1 MLIFD
6 RKLPHFSKLQN
17 RNVLTIVNTVVISSI
32 LIVGIFKLTKE
43 ATDYR
48 LVLKTKVDQNLLYL
62 NLFVWFKLTIKIKLV
77 IIVQNVKMHHFF
89 KPTKRLRILQVQ
101 MYVTHWYIDIMYANN
116 NNHLQAPWM
125 SRSAQSRL
133 HHIRLSYFKACL
145 CTISS
150 V

>member
-62 NLFVWFKLTIKIKLV
+62 NLFVSFKLTIKK
-77 IIVQNVKMHHFF
+77 
-89 KPTKRLRILQVQ
+89 
-101 MYVTHWYIDIMYANN
+101 NN
-116 NNHLQAPWM
+116 W
-125 SRSAQSRL
+125 
-133 HHIRLSYFKACL
+133 
-145 CTISS
+145 
-150 V
+150 